1 MNLRVIFIIVWKK
14 DLNLIYYNDSYKNI
28 FNNKIL
34 LKI

>member
-14 DLNLIYYNDSYKNI
+14 DLNLIYYNDSYNNI